1 MAEIF
6 MKNIRE
12 IIAGE
17 LKKLSIDVDDGVLEH
32 PKDLKNGDF
41 SFFVKDKSVDLAAL
55 PLEKISHE
63 YIDRAEIAGRFI
75 NFYLSQKFFADILKE
90 ILAGETTAITDAGS
104 GADSF
109 GKNKNLD
116 GQKIILEYT
125 DPNPFKQF
133 HIGHL
138 MSNSIGE
145 SLARLVSWTGAT
157 VTRANY
163 QGDVGPHV
171 AKDIWGM
178 MKIGKSPAD
187 FASSTLSEKTGFIG
201 DAYVLGSD
209 SYEDSPEAKA
219 EIDAINKKIY
229 EKTDAEINE
238 LYDWGRKVSLEHFE
252 ELYNKLGTKFDY
264 YFFESQTAQI
274 GLFIVEELLQK
285 GILEKSDGAVVFKG
299 EQYGLHTRVFVNS
312 QSLPTYETKELGLS
326 KMKFDRE
333 DFDQSI
339 VITASEQTDYFN
351 VVLKVLGFADHRAAN
366 RTKHV
371 THGMMRFAEGKMS
384 SRKGNVITGESL
396 ISDVEKMVQEKVKDR
411 ELSDEEKNA
420 VAEQVAVAAIKYS
433 ILKQSPGRDIIFDFN
448 KSLSFEGDS
457 GPYLQYTHA
466 RACSILRKAAEQN
479 IIAKISAGSNE
490 SKTESVGDIEKLLSR
505 FPAVV
510 ERAQKELAPQLVAT
524 FLINLASAFNSYY
537 AENIIV
543 DAEKSESSYRVAL
556 TGAVKNVLENGLWLL
571 GIKAPERM

>member
-1 MAEIF
+1 MQDKL
-6 MKNIRE
+6 KNWIMQT
-12 IIAGE
+12 
-17 LKKLSIDVDDGVLEH
+17 LKLEKEPVLMH
-32 PKDLKNGDF
+32 PKELMHGDY
-41 SFFVKDKSVDLAAL
+41 SFFSNSQNIEEDANILRQAQGEF
-55 PLEKISHE
+55 P
-63 YIDRAEIAGRFI
+63 EIQEIKVVGKFI
-75 NFYLSQKFFADILKE
+75 NFYLSRKFFTSATEE
-90 ILAGETTAITDAGS
+90 ILNNPD
-104 GADSF
+104 F
-109 GKNKNLD
+109 GKNDLLKSK
-116 GQKIILEYT
+116 KIMVEYT
-125 DPNPFKQF
+125 DPNPFKPF

-138 MSNSIGE
+138 MTNAIGE
-145 SLARLVSWTGAT
+145 SVARILENSGAN
-157 VTRANY
+157 VLRANY

-171 AKDIWGM
+171 AKAIWGM
-178 MKIGKSPAD
+178 MQLKKEGKNPKEGDKKATD
-187 FASSTLSEKTGFIG
+187 EVQFLG

-219 EIDAINKKIY
+219 EIDAINKKVY
-229 EKTDAEINE
+229 EKSDAEINA

-252 ELYNKLGTKFDY
+252 ELYKKLGTKFDH
-264 YFFESQTAQI
+264 YFFESQTAPVGI
-274 GLFIVEELLQK
+274 FIVEELLAK

-299 EQYGLHTRVFVNS
+299 EQYGLHTRVFMNS
-312 QSLPTYETKELGLS
+312 QALPTYETKELGLS
-326 KMKFDRE
+326 KMKFDRQ

-339 VITASEQTDYFN
+339 VITASEQQDYFS
-351 VVLKVLGFADHRAAN
+351 VVLKVLEFADHRAAN

-396 ISDVEKMVQEKVKDR
+396 ISDVEKLVQEKVKDR
-411 ELSDEEKNA
+411 ELSDEEKNT

-479 IIAKISAGSNE
+479 ISASLDLKNA
-490 SKTESVGDIEKLLSR
+490 SPAGDIEKLLSR